1 MIKKYWDIIGG
12 ILSSVLLAVAVKF
25 ELQSILLYN
34 SIIISILVS
43 IGLLRIIKQA
53 VEKGK
58 NRKRKHNIIDDIV
71 DSQKAI
77 KAVSLAEEPTKEG
90 EKLGNLIINFLEVLK
105 TMFNKIKEFFDKYK
119 GYILT
124 VALGALTFI
133 EAHGGFINELAGGV
147 LVIKGVPVIPVA
159 TFGLALVVGI
169 LSNGFTKEQK
179 EKIKALLAQL
189 KAVKPATNKLVVAD
203 IKKIVKEDNL
213 KLKALNKTYSLH
225 KSDLDKLN
233 AERDSKN
240 NTLSAKVELQ
250 SLQLATNED
259 VQFASIRVQEVD
271 NKITEKKQELVA
283 VEEEIAKVKSEISSL
298 KSRL

>member
-1 MIKKYWDIIGG
+1 MLKKYGDIIGG
-12 ILSSVLLAVAVKF
+12 IVSSVLVAVAVKF

-53 VEKGK
+53 VKKG
-58 NRKRKHNIIDDIV
+58 KRKHNIIDDIV

-77 KAVSLAEEPTKEG
+77 KAVCLAEEPTKEG

-119 GYILT
+119 GYMLT
-124 VALGALTFI
+124 IVLGALTLI
-133 EAHGGFINELAGGV
+133 ETYGGFINNLAGGV
-147 LVIKGVPVIPVA
+147 LVIKGVPVIPFA
-159 TFGLALVVGI
+159 TFILTIIVGI

-179 EKIKALLAQL
+179 EKIKNLLVQL
-189 KAVKPATNKLVVAD
+189 KPATNKLVVAD
-203 IKKIVKEDNL
+203 IKKTVKEDNL
-213 KLKALNKTYSLH
+213 KLKALQKTYSLH

-233 AERDSKN
+233 AERDCRN

-250 SLQLATNED
+250 SLQLATAED
-259 VQFASIRVQEVD
+259 VQIATMEVQEVE
-271 NKITEKKQELVA
+271 NKITAKKQDIVA
-283 VEEEIAKVKSEISSL
+283 VEEEIAKVKSEISTL
-298 KSRL
+298 KTRL